1 VLSNGLWLGPSVI
14 VDQDCGCEIR
24 AGAGSSVGA
33 GSILIA
39 KSCGS
44 TKSHIILGERVA
56 INEYN
61 NLRAAG
67 GDIRIGNYC
76 LIAQFC
82 TLVASNHSVD
92 TAEYMIDA
100 PWDLSRVSIVI
111 EDDVWIGANCVILP
125 GVTIGRGAVIGAGS
139 VVTKNVTPY
148 SICAGNPARFIRS
161 RPTHA

>member
-1 VLSNGLWLGPSVI
+1 MLSNGLWLGPSVI
-14 VDQDCGCEIR
+14 VDQDRGCQIR

-39 KSCGS
+39 KACGAK
-44 TKSHIILGERVA
+44 KSHIIIGERVA

-82 TLVASNHSVD
+82 TLVASNHTVD
-92 TAEYMIDA
+92 TSEYMIDA
-100 PWDLSRVSIVI
+100 PWDMSRVSIVI

-139 VVTKNVTPY
+139 VVTKDVAPH
-148 SICAGNPARFIRS
+148 SICVGNPARFMKS
-161 RPTHA
+161 RPIHA